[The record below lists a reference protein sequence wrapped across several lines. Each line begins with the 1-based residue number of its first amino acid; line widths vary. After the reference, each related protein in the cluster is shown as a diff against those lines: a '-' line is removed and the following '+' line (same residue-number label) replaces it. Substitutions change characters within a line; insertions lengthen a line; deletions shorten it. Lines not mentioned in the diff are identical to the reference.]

1 MMIDGL
7 FETEDNLNF
16 FEDILGSEPQT
27 TKKGSINYDYQPAQ
41 VEIIP

>member
-7 FETEDNLNF
+7 FEAEDL
-16 FEDILGSEPQT
+16 FEDLLSSEPQT